1 MINNKNIL
9 ITGAAGFI
17 GTNFVKYFT
26 HKYPDTRLILL
37 DKLTY
42 AGNVYNLREELKKD
56 KITFI
61 PGDINNAVLI
71 KKIFKRY
78 SPKVLVNFAAE
89 SHVDRSIAGPRV
101 FFQTNILGTHNLLTI
116 AKDNWEIREREYM
129 ADVKFIQISTDEVYG
144 ALGDKGY
151 FTEQTP
157 LDPHSP
163 YSASKASA
171 DLIVKAYYD
180 TYYFPAIITR
190 CSNNYGPYQFPE
202 KLIPLMITNII
213 EGKELPVYGEG
224 KNIRDWI
231 HVTDHCTAIDRV
243 LKNGKVGESYNIG
256 GNCEKQNIEIVK
268 LLIDKTL
275 NLIRETAKYKKVLK
289 TEIKDINYD
298 LIHFVKD
305 RLGHDYRYAIDSTK
319 IMRELCWKPQI
330 MFDDGIEQTIK
341 WYLDK
346 GIWIEKI
353 KSGEYIKY
361 NEKYRKTI
369 RQEVF

>member
-1 MINNKNIL
+1 MIEKNML

-17 GTNFVKYFT
+17 GTNFVKYIVNT
-26 HKYPDTRLILL
+26 YPETKPIVL

-42 AGNVYNLREELKKD
+42 AGNIHNLEEELEKD
-56 KITFI
+56 KIAFI
-61 PGDINNAVLI
+61 PGDINNIESVRN
-71 KKIFKRY
+71 IFKRY
-78 SPKVLVNFAAE
+78 SPEIVINFAAE

-101 FFQTNILGTHNLLTI
+101 FMKTNILGTQNLLTI

-144 ALGDKGY
+144 ALGEKGY

-190 CSNNYGPYQFPE
+190 CSNNYGPYHFPE

-213 EGKELPVYGEG
+213 EGKKLPVYGEG

-231 HVTDHCTAIDRV
+231 HVKDHCTAIDRV
-243 LKNGKVGESYNIG
+243 RKNGKIGEIYNIG
-256 GNCEKQNIEIVK
+256 GNCEKRNIEIVK

-289 TEIKDINYD
+289 TEIKNINYD

-305 RLGHDYRYAIDSTK
+305 RLGHDYRYAMDSTK

-341 WYLDK
+341 WYLDN

-361 NEKYRKTI
+361 NEKYRKII